1 MYIALIIIGSFVVII
16 GIIKVINDFINR
28 RKAKN
33 LLNNTGKRAF
43 TPPREKVAESIFPN
57 TTDRSQDSAQEAS
70 HEKEDCGTY
79 ADNDVQTNDN
89 IEQKQDTSPYL
100 PPELLVPDIEET
112 VLTNK
117 EKDSQFEDY
126 VANCFKNR
134 NIFSVLEWHQ
144 SPTSSE
150 GVYGV
155 NSLNPD
161 FKIRHK
167 FRDNFNVVYWV
178 KCKYRSASTIM
189 FNEHQ
194 LKRYRKIQHDTH
206 LKVIIVI
213 GTGGTPD
220 SPEEVF
226 VVPLDAI
233 SSNVMTPEQLKTF
246 KLVDPHATFATHIK
260 NYFYTQVFKK
270 DK

>member
-1 MYIALIIIGSFVVII
+1 MYIALIIIGSFVAII
-16 GIIKVINDFINR
+16 GIIKVINDLINR

-33 LLNNTGKRAF
+33 LLNNTGPRAF
-43 TPPREKVAESIFPN
+43 TPPRVKVAESTFSN
-57 TTDRSQDSAQEAS
+57 DTD
-70 HEKEDCGTY
+70 
-79 ADNDVQTNDN
+79 
-89 IEQKQDTSPYL
+89 QKQDTSSYPPSAYSPTEL
-100 PPELLVPDIEET
+100 PVPDIEET

-117 EKDSQFEDY
+117 EKDNQFEDY

-144 SPTSSE
+144 GSTSSEGE

-167 FRDNFNVVYWV
+167 FRDNFNVIYWIE
-178 KCKYRSASTIM
+178 CKYCNASTII

-194 LKRYRKIQHDTH
+194 LKRYHKIQHDTH

-226 VVPLDAI
+226 VVPLDVI

-246 KLVDPHATFATHIK
+246 KLIDPHTTFATHIK
-260 NYFYTQVFKK
+260 NYFDTQVFKK

>member
-1 MYIALIIIGSFVVII
+1 MYIALIIIGSLIVLII
-16 GIIKVINDFINR
+16 IIKVINDLIDR

-33 LLNNTGKRAF
+33 LINNTGTRAF
-43 TPPREKVAESIFPN
+43 TPSRERIAESTFSNIPN
-57 TTDRSQDSAQEAS
+57 EDQEPAQEA
-70 HEKEDCGTY
+70 
-79 ADNDVQTNDN
+79 
-89 IEQKQDTSPYL
+89 KQDASPYL
-100 PPELLVPDIEET
+100 PGAYVPPELPVPDIEEP

-117 EKDSQFEDY
+117 EKGNQFENY

-144 SPTSSE
+144 GPTSSE
-150 GVYGV
+150 GVYGI
-155 NSLNPD
+155 NCLNPD

-178 KCKYRSASTIM
+178 ECKYRSAPTII
-189 FNEHQ
+189 FNEYQ
-194 LKRYRKIQHDTH
+194 LKRYYKIQHDTH
-206 LKVIIVI
+206 LKVIMVI

-226 VVPLDAI
+226 VVPLDVI
-233 SSNVMTPEQLKTF
+233 SSNVMSAEQLKTF
-246 KLVDPHATFATHIK
+246 KLIDPHATFATHIK